1 MTRAYK
7 MTVKWST
14 AFGCP
19 EELYLFFTMTL
30 MFIAF
35 YKFQALFGVKC
46 TYCLRFIS
54 GKVLQAGENNHFHPT
69 CARCTK
75 CGEPFGDG
83 EEMFLQVIDRVILFL
98 IILIL
103 SNTHNNYITPFGDGC
118 FYAMQNKCSSPQLQ
132 LKTPFTRAGFEPNTC
147 RPNSNGQA
155 KKRQELTYG
164 KWQIGQT
171 GSGLLVVIKNAAEL
185 TILWFEKR
193 QITWRRE
200 PTLKLDVIRRPSLQQ
215 RFMIKNSNLWN
226 DLRLSDQLLKLQSK
240 L

>member
-1 MTRAYK
+1 
-7 MTVKWST
+7 MTVYCST

-30 MFIAF
+30 MLIAF

-98 IILIL
+98 IILKI
-103 SNTHNNYITPFGDGC
+103 SNNNYSYITPLGDRC
-118 FYAMQNKCSSPQLQ
+118 FTSCKINAQ
-132 LKTPFTRAGFEPNTC
+132 A
-147 RPNSNGQA
+147 PNS
-155 KKRQELTYG
+155 
-164 KWQIGQT
+164 
-171 GSGLLVVIKNAAEL
+171 S
-185 TILWFEKR
+185 
-193 QITWRRE
+193 
-200 PTLKLDVIRRPSLQQ
+200 
-215 RFMIKNSNLWN
+215 
-226 DLRLSDQLLKLQSK
+226 SK
-240 L
+240 LLLLERVSNPIPVDQIRMDRPKNDKNWLMASDKSAKQVLGF